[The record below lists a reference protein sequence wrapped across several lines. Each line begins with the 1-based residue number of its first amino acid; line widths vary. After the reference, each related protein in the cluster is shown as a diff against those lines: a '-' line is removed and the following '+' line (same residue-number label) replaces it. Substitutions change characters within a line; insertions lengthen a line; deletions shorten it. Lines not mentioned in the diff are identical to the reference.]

1 MLWFSALIPR
11 IFFAEKPVAGGQA
24 YMAKYAGM
32 FLSGTSM
39 DLGYAGEMYANFGY
53 WGGLVGCA
61 VYCLAFALLFRALCT
76 LRFCLPIV
84 VGNHAIRRLRR
95 VEGGI

>member
-1 MLWFSALIPR
+1 
-11 IFFAEKPVAGGQA
+11 
-24 YMAKYAGM
+24 
-32 FLSGTSM
+32 M

-53 WGGLVGCA
+53 GAVWRGA
-61 VYCLAFALLFRALCT
+61 VYCLAFALLFRALCK
-76 LRFCLPIV
+76 RFCLPIV